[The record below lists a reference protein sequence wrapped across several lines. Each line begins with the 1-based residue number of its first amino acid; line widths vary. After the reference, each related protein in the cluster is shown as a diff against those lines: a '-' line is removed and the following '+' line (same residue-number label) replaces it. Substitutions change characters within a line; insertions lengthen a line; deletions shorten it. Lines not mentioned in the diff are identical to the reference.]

1 MSYLYLALA
10 ITLEISATMA
20 LRISDGLRVKKWIA
34 PILLGYTV
42 SFTLLSLALQE
53 GMPIGIAYGIWSA
66 IGIAGTAVIARAAFK
81 DPLTKKMA
89 AGIILVII
97 GVLLVEFGRHH

>member
-20 LRISDGLRVKKWIA
+20 LRVSDGLRVKKWIA
-34 PILLGYTV
+34 PILAGYTV

-66 IGIAGTAVIARAAFK
+66 IGIAGTAIIAKAAFN
-81 DPLTKKMA
+81 DPLTRKMA
-89 AGIILVII
+89 AGIVLVII
-97 GVLLVEFGRHH
+97 GVLLVELGSH